1 MSIKSLTIATTL
13 LISVSKLAIT
23 PVFSAECTFNCIE
36 ASPAYCAKDST
47 DRRCGP
53 LRDASAVETTHVEPN
68 LETTG
73 AMINTSP
80 FRVSVDG
87 VPVDANVPVQQ
98 ADVMRQ
104 ADVAASVIKIAPQ
117 VEKPSRTLIQAD
129 SLHVEP
135 ALSVVASRPYVAPG
149 DTIRFYNFSNY
160 ARYIESAEI
169 LIYRANDSRDAAP
182 YIRIPVKLG
191 EAALWTPALG
201 QDGNYRFTMRVYAK
215 TGRYDETLVQ
225 PLRVTRSKDG
235 SDKDERTGPLLEN
248 NRIVGNIHV
257 KGATVTVSGSDIPP
271 GATVSVFGQNVPVT
285 ADGKFVAEQIVP
297 EGMDKIT
304 YVIKATDGT
313 ETKIERPVEI
323 KRADHFLVAI
333 GDVTAGHRSWNN
345 EANAAALQGDN
356 ADTRSNYVDG
366 RFAFYYKGKLNDQYK
381 VTASADTGEQAFN
394 HLFSQ
399 FNQKDPRSLLLRLDS
414 TKHYPVYGDDSTTV
428 EDAPTYG
435 RFYVR
440 VEDPNSQ
447 LLWGNF
453 QTSLTDNE
461 LMQFSR
467 SLYGGKLDWKSDAV
481 TRFGERKT
489 NVSGFAADPGTLGTR
504 EEFAST
510 GGTLYYLRHQDIT
523 QGSERVFVETRDRD
537 SGLVLERRELIPAQD
552 YDVNYLQG
560 RILLRQLVPI
570 TAEAGQFVRN
580 SSFAGNPV
588 YVVSTYE
595 YSPGLTTPSTLTL
608 GGQGSQW
615 IGDHIRVGGSAY
627 HQGDDQS
634 HQTLY
639 GGDVLLRY
647 KPGSYVKVELAKS
660 KGADSGTTQS
670 ASGGYEFNQ
679 VQATGGNANAFAV
692 EAAAD
697 LSEFSHGHGH
707 VGGYWR
713 KREAGFSGPGVLTG
727 GQDIE
732 QTGATAD
739 LALGANTALI
749 GKADFTN
756 SSLAS
761 NHAIEA
767 GITHDFT
774 GGFFAKAGVRNDKR
788 SGLAGTQSLLL
799 NETGTRTDGAITLG
813 YRSHGHVPVR
823 GTPAS
828 LAEAERVKATVPPVP
843 KAGEGVRSRPWSLYF
858 TGQSS
863 LMTDAGRSNN
873 SRYGGG
879 GDIQLD
885 QRTRVSAE
893 VTDGDRGVG
902 ANIGAEYAFSDRGS
916 LNLSYALAAESP
928 DSFNT
933 GRLGRVSATSRYRF
947 TDAISVFGEGR
958 YDHGTGPSGLTQAY
972 GVDFAPS
979 KTWRFGIRYE
989 HGALSDPAS
998 GDIVRSTY
1006 GTNIDYT
1013 DAQWRWSSSMEHR
1026 TDDSSLLGN
1035 RSTWATRNSV
1045 SYKPNDDWRMY
1056 GKINLATSSGQKSD
1070 ALSAN
1075 YYEAVAATAYRPV
1088 KNDRLNLLAKYT
1100 FLYDLASAG
1109 QLSASGQSINY
1120 AQRSHVFAIDAT
1132 YQLNRYLAVGGK
1144 YAYRVGQ
1151 LRDARDSSA
1160 QWFLSTA
1167 QFFAVRADV
1176 RVVKEWDALAELRR
1190 LSVSQAQDA
1199 RLGALVG
1206 VYRHFGKNLK
1216 VGVGY
1221 NFTNYSDDLTNL
1233 NYNQNGVFFNVIAKY

>member
-1 MSIKSLTIATTL
+1 MSIKSLTLASVL

-23 PVFSAECTFNCIE
+23 PVLSAECTFNCIE
-36 ASPAYCAKDST
+36 ASPAYCAANNT

-53 LRDASAVETTHVEPN
+53 LRDDSTVEKTHVEPN
-68 LETTG
+68 LETSGHVT
-73 AMINTSP
+73 NTSP

-87 VPVDANVPVQQ
+87 VPVDAAATVQQ
-98 ADVMRQ
+98 ADVMRR
-104 ADVAASVIKIAPQ
+104 ADVAAPAIKTSPHANST
-117 VEKPSRTLIQAD
+117 SRTLIQAD
-129 SLHVEP
+129 SLHMEP
-135 ALSVVASRPYVAPG
+135 ALSVVSSRPYVAPG
-149 DTIRFYNFSNY
+149 DTLRFYNHSNY
-160 ARYIESAEI
+160 ARYIDTAEI
-169 LIYRANDSRDAAP
+169 LIYRANDNRDAAP
-182 YIRIPVKLG
+182 YLRIPVKLG
-191 EAALWTPALG
+191 EPTLWTPALG
-201 QDGNYRFTMRVYAK
+201 EDGNYRYTLRVYSK

-225 PLRVTRSKDG
+225 PLRITRAMEG
-235 SDKDERTGPLLEN
+235 SDKDERTGPVLEN
-248 NRIVGNIHV
+248 NRIVGNISV

-304 YVIKATDGT
+304 YVIKASDGT
-313 ETKIERPVEI
+313 ETKVERPVEI

-356 ADTRSNYVDG
+356 ADTRTNYVDG

-399 FNQKDPRSLLLRLDS
+399 FNQKDPRSLLLRLDGN
-414 TKHYPVYGDDSTTV
+414 THYPVYGDDSTTV

-440 VEDPNSQ
+440 VEDPKSQ

-467 SLYGGKLDWKSDAV
+467 SLYGGKLDWKSGAV
-481 TRFGERKT
+481 TQYGEKKT
-489 NVSGFAADPGTLGTR
+489 IVSGFAADPGTLGTR

-523 QGSERVFVETRDRD
+523 QGSERVYVETRDRD
-537 SGLVLERRELIPAQD
+537 SGLVLERRELIAAQD

-570 TAEAGQFVRN
+570 TAEAGQFVRT
-580 SSFAGNPV
+580 SALAGNPV
-588 YVVSTYE
+588 YLVSTYE
-595 YSPGLTTPSTLTL
+595 YSPGLTSPGTFTL
-608 GGQGSQW
+608 GGSGSQW
-615 IGDHIRVGGSAY
+615 LGDHVRIGGSAY

-639 GGDVLLRY
+639 GGDVLVRY
-647 KPGSYVKVELAKS
+647 KPGTYVKAELAKS
-660 KGADSGTTQS
+660 NGADSGTTQS

-679 VQATGGNANAFAV
+679 VQAAGGNAGAYAF

-697 LSEFSHGHGH
+697 LSDFSHGHGR
-707 VGGYWR
+707 VGAYWR
-713 KREAGFSGPGVLTG
+713 KREAGFSSPGVLTG

-739 LALGANTALI
+739 IALGARTSLI
-749 GKADFTN
+749 GKADFTT
-756 SSLAS
+756 STQAD
-761 NHAIEA
+761 NHAIEV
-767 GITHDFT
+767 GVTHDFT
-774 GGFFAKAGVRNDKR
+774 NGLFAKAGVRNDKR
-788 SGLAGTQSLLL
+788 GGFAGTASPIL
-799 NETGTRTDGAITLG
+799 NEVGTRTDGAITVG
-813 YRSHGHVPVR
+813 YRSAGHVPLR

-828 LAEAERVKATVPPVP
+828 LAESERAKSSVSPVP
-843 KAGEGVRSRPWSLYF
+843 HAAEAVRSRPWSIYF
-858 TGQSS
+858 TGQTS
-863 LMTDAGRSNN
+863 LMTDTGRTDNQ
-873 SRYGGG
+873 RYGGG

-885 QRTRVSAE
+885 QRTRLSAE
-893 VTDGDRGVG
+893 VTDGNRGVG
-902 ANIGAEYAFSDRGS
+902 ANIGAEYAFSERGS

-933 GRLGRVSATSRYRF
+933 GRLGRLSAISRYRF

-958 YDHGTGPSGLTQAY
+958 YDQGTGPSGLTQAY

-989 HGALSDPAS
+989 HGALSDAAS

-1006 GTNIDYT
+1006 GTNVDYT

-1026 TDDSSLLGN
+1026 TDDNSLLGN
-1035 RSTWATRNSV
+1035 RSTWATRNSL
-1045 SYKPNDDWRMY
+1045 SYKPNDDWRVY

-1070 ALSAN
+1070 ALTAN

-1088 KNDRLNLLAKYT
+1088 KNDRLNVLAKYT

-1109 QLSASGQSINY
+1109 QLSASGQAVNY
-1120 AQRSHVFAIDAT
+1120 AQRSHVFAIDGT
-1132 YQLNRYLAVGGK
+1132 YQLNRYLAIGGK
-1144 YAYRVGQ
+1144 YAYRVGE
-1151 LRDARDSSA
+1151 LRATRDATS
-1160 QWFLSTA
+1160 QWFSSSA